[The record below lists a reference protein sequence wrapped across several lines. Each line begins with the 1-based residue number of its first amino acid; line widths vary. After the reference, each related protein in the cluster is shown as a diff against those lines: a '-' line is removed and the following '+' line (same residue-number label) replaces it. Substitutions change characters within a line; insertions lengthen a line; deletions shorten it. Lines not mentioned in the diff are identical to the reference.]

1 MNDDLAIVGYKVV
14 ADRAWKPAPLS
25 GAERM
30 RTLAERAIRD
40 RQPLTRSEVV
50 ELAGSVL
57 DCLNQHPGSFI
68 VDLH

>member
-1 MNDDLAIVGYKVV
+1 MSFDHSKDSYKTA
-14 ADRAWKPAPLS
+14 ADKAWKPAPLS
-25 GAERM
+25 SSERM

-50 ELAGSVL
+50 ELAASIL
-57 DCLNQHPGSFI
+57 DCLNQHSAGFI